1 MLWDIKTCA
10 RHGGAVTQMQAPA
23 SALNEAQITD
33 IVAYLGSLKP

>member
-1 MLWDIKTCA
+1 MLWDIKTGA
-10 RHGGAVTQMQAPA
+10 RHGGAVSQMQAPA